1 MGKNKKNKLKKK
13 NHNAPKIG
21 NEMTKNLD
29 KHTHSPTYEEIKSS
43 SPNRNIIKLNTI
55 PNNIEITNLIIKKI
69 SNFGKATKKWCQ
81 IETKNIMNL
90 IKAKKKQLITQI
102 LISTKS
108 ACTKLL
114 DAKEIDLKRPTQSK
128 DTKFNITRP
137 KTIKQENNILNK
149 KSLMSPI
156 SQSSPYTNNNEI
168 IQQRNISELLENT
181 PKVFTTDTTPSS
193 IKRNNQQNNT
203 SKINIKCNTSQQ
215 STATPIQAP
224 QQLMSLITKPSRQ
237 LEDLLKNTHEKSES
251 TSDTILN
258 KAGKGR
264 YRGGVV
270 IEENFTV
277 TYDSD
282 LITESQTSIN
292 MSKLRAINNYSNERG
307 FAGLSNIEDSET
319 QNQEEEKISVLLS
332 EESVNSSEYSI
343 IIEEGGFYYETY
355 NDTYD
360 DRQNEMFN
368 GVF

>member
-114 DAKEIDLKRPTQSK
+114 DAKEIDLKRPTQSI
-128 DTKFNITRP
+128 DTPLNITRP
-137 KTIKQENNILNK
+137 NKIKQENNNLNQ
-149 KSLMSPI
+149 KSLI
-156 SQSSPYTNNNEI
+156 SSITQSSPYPNNNEI
-168 IQQRNISELLENT
+168 SKIQQRNNLELLENT

-193 IKRNNQQNNT
+193 IKRNNKQDNT
-203 SKINIKCNTSQQ
+203 SIVNIKCNTSQQ
-215 STATPIQAP
+215 SKATPIQAP
-224 QQLMSLITKPSRQ
+224 QQLMSLNTKPSRQ
-237 LEDLLKNTHEKSES
+237 LEDLLKNTHEKSDS
-251 TSDTILN
+251 ISNTILN
-258 KAGKGR
+258 NGEKR
-264 YRGGVV
+264 YRGGV
-270 IEENFTV
+270 
-277 TYDSD
+277 
-282 LITESQTSIN
+282 LI
-292 MSKLRAINNYSNERG
+292 
-307 FAGLSNIEDSET
+307 
-319 QNQEEEKISVLLS
+319 QEK
-332 EESVNSSEYSI
+332 
-343 IIEEGGFYYETY
+343 
-355 NDTYD
+355 
-360 DRQNEMFN
+360 
-368 GVF
+368 